1 LSRLNTK
8 DESGKVSQWGV
19 IVVTCSIGWIMIG
32 GSQLN
37 IYTEKIV
44 GGQLLESDGH
54 DACKIQRIEGRSQTR
69 LLLFFF
75 FFFFLF
81 IYDAE
86 FKEILKKKE
95 KKILKKC

>member
-1 LSRLNTK
+1 
-8 DESGKVSQWGV
+8 
-19 IVVTCSIGWIMIG
+19 MIG

-69 LLLFFF
+69 LFFF

-86 FKEILKKKE
+86 FKENLKKKE